1 MSVIK
6 NLKYILIILS
16 ILVFTNIF
24 VLYGNTL
31 YRTYTIEKFEDDIA
45 TLAPVSAANG
55 VPIQQLNPA
64 YEGGEFKNL
73 VNDPVL
79 YSKNMLISQQHSRK
93 YLLSLLSKI
102 EDDAKEAKENASLAV
117 AEATAANAYAA
128 SNLISVD
135 PAVIAKATVQVAL
148 KGVTLAM
155 AIDKMEKAKAAHDKA
170 SDNIAKVRQQFS
182 MVSEAERLNKEFLPY
197 SVKAEAAKKK
207 QCYLI

>member
-1 MSVIK
+1 
-6 NLKYILIILS
+6 
-16 ILVFTNIF
+16 
-24 VLYGNTL
+24 
-31 YRTYTIEKFEDDIA
+31 
-45 TLAPVSAANG
+45 
-55 VPIQQLNPA
+55 
-64 YEGGEFKNL
+64 
-73 VNDPVL
+73 
-79 YSKNMLISQQHSRK
+79 MLISQQHSRK

-128 SNLISVD
+128 SNLVSVD
-135 PAVIAKATVQVAL
+135 PAIIAKATVQVAL

-170 SDNIAKVRQQFS
+170 SDNIAKVKQQFS